1 MVRSYCLRLDPT
13 TTVRSQRLNQRDFW
27 LRNSWHKEI
36 DMTAAPLR
44 ETDAKIAAAE
54 SEHSELRMR
63 WATPSVTRLRA
74 GLAETGPNL
83 GYDGVEGTS

>member
-1 MVRSYCLRLDPT
+1 
-13 TTVRSQRLNQRDFW
+13 
-27 LRNSWHKEI
+27 
-36 DMTAAPLR
+36 MTADPLR
-44 ETDAKIAAAE
+44 QTDAETSAGAE
-54 SEHSELRMR
+54 LEGPALRMR